1 MTGDEDLYLLAK
13 NRNGDCSNAENSCH
27 CNCYLCSV
35 FSHRIHLEVKRGKQ
49 IMLQWLFQRKQNF
62 KSKYKYEFWH
72 KEMKK
77 KTWWCFAN
85 KFQSR
90 RGFKWK
96 YRNANTDTTEWKKTW
111 WDAGYT
117 NQDKIIRLSNLSGK
131 NFWLE
136 LKICIFWLKIKKN
149 RLSKRWKF
157 LSMLLISFFS
167 FHKLEKPNKEVNFDI
182 QKTWWD
188 AGYFNQDKI
197 TRLSN
202 LSGKLFSPGNV
213 FLELTN

>member
-27 CNCYLCSV
+27 CNCYLSSV

-136 LKICIFWLKIKKN
+136 LKICIFWLKIKKQIVQTLKVLVN
-149 RLSKRWKF
+149 WYLSLVFTNLKNQIKRWI
-157 LSMLLISFFS
+157 LIY
-167 FHKLEKPNKEVNFDI
+167 K
-182 QKTWWD
+182 KTWWD